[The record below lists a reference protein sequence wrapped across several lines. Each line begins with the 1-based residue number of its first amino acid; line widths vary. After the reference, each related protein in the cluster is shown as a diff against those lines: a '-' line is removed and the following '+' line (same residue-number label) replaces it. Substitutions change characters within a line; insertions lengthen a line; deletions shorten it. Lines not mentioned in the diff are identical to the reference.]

1 MYKTTISYDDFLG
14 NPRVKEA
21 TFHLSESEL
30 LQFEAE
36 TDHGLRKMITI
47 ILEDH
52 DDLDITRFMLAFVK
66 ASYGEIS
73 PDGSIF
79 DKSDDVW
86 NRFYRSPAFDKFFM
100 KVMTDGDE
108 AVEFINKTIEK
119 IQNERS

>member
-1 MYKTTISYDDFLG
+1 MYRTKIEYEDFLG
-14 NPRVKEA
+14 NPREKEV

-30 LQFEAE
+30 LEFEAK
-36 TDHGLRKMITI
+36 TDHGLRKMIDS

-52 DDLDITRFMLAFVK
+52 DELDITNFMVAFVK

-73 PDGSIF
+73 QDGSIF

-86 NRFYRSPAFDKFFM
+86 NKFYRSPAYDKFFM
-100 KVMTDGDE
+100 KVMTDEE
-108 AVEFINKTIEK
+108 ASIEFINKTIEK